1 MAERREHW
9 LAPAVEGANPP
20 TPGDLRRLL
29 RASTLLDPPVR
40 RQWLKVVDH
49 LDPADR
55 SRLADI
61 LRQAD
66 SAGSERTRARR

>member
-1 MAERREHW
+1 MAER
-9 LAPAVEGANPP
+9 ASPP

-49 LDPADR
+49 LDAVDR
-55 SRLADI
+55 SRLAEI
-61 LRQAD
+61 LREAG
-66 SAGSERTRARR
+66 SAGPEQSRASQ

>member
-1 MAERREHW
+1 MAER
-9 LAPAVEGANPP
+9 AQPP
-20 TPGDLRRLL
+20 TAGDLRRLL

-49 LDPADR
+49 LDAADR

-61 LRQAD
+61 LREAG
-66 SAGSERTRARR
+66 SAGAEQSRTNR

>member
-1 MAERREHW
+1 MAERRQDR
-9 LAPAVEGANPP
+9 LAPTTERANPP

-49 LDPADR
+49 LDADDR

-61 LRQAD
+61 LREARG
-66 SAGSERTRARR
+66 AGPEQSRTSR